1 MRNVRMPDKTEVRK
15 TWRSDCI
22 KAISKVN
29 TLVKLDLCRCTSK
42 LLKQIAAICP
52 QLEYIAA
59 ETMKNSQIN
68 MTNLGNCQNL
78 IELNLR
84 GLAGITVI
92 NVSLLTNLTKLKK
105 LSLIEV
111 KNTSEVLEVVGKMT
125 QLESLELGDMINVT
139 ETHVIQGFSQLTK
152 LKRLR
157 LEKGQQDCPTNAI
170 IHTIS
175 KLPCLNHL
183 ELINFDIK
191 EGFDASL
198 NKCSNISKL
207 LLVPTY
213 TSQVAATFS
222 LVLEGV
228 SSLNKTL
235 KDFVLVVTL
244 ELLKFTNFVMIDE
257 RNHLVLNNTA
267 GNSLTQTPQKTSVDY
282 IPILRPTKM
291 GFVPEMLLLPQ
302 LYDMLTILLPNTN
315 ILIRKAPFNVTWQL
329 TIYDSN
335 Q

>member
-1 MRNVRMPDKTEVRK
+1 MYMVSEKSHYERTECTRTTELGSLSSQWVARHTPSGRNVYYTLPAASNT
-15 TWRSDCI
+15 I
-22 KAISKVN
+22 PVN

-213 TSQVAATFS
+213 TSQVTNYYNS
-222 LVLEGV
+222 HINLHCRQQVLHKGV
-228 SSLNKTL
+228 CHRQCVGHGARHLACKCAL
-235 KDFVLVVTL
+235 I
-244 ELLKFTNFVMIDE
+244 NFPSKRHSTI
-257 RNHLVLNNTA
+257 
-267 GNSLTQTPQKTSVDY
+267 
-282 IPILRPTKM
+282 IL
-291 GFVPEMLLLPQ
+291 
-302 LYDMLTILLPNTN
+302 
-315 ILIRKAPFNVTWQL
+315 
-329 TIYDSN
+329 
-335 Q
+335 

>member
-1 MRNVRMPDKTEVRK
+1 MFSEWETVKLKNSQVQDWDGLATALKCVSIKHLDMRNVRMPDKTEVRK

-105 LSLIEV
+105 L
-111 KNTSEVLEVVGKMT
+111 
-125 QLESLELGDMINVT
+125 
-139 ETHVIQGFSQLTK
+139 
-152 LKRLR
+152 
-157 LEKGQQDCPTNAI
+157 GQQDCPTNAI